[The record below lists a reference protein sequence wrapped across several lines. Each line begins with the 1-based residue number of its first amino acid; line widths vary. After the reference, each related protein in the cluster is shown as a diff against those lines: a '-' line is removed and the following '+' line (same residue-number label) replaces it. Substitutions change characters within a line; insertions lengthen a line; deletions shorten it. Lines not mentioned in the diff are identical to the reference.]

1 MLKADSDAGL
11 TKIKKAVMNLSVEKK
26 MEVLTLLE
34 EELFAVRFKSLLT
47 ELRESAKKYP
57 VTTEEITREIE
68 TIRQKRYE
76 GTN

>member
-1 MLKADSDAGL
+1 
-11 TKIKKAVMNLSVEKK
+11 MNLSAEKK

-34 EELFAVRFKSLLT
+34 EDLFAVRFKSLLT
-47 ELRESAKKYP
+47 ELRGSAKKYP
-57 VTTEEITREIE
+57 LTTEDIAREVE

>member
-1 MLKADSDAGL
+1 MIKAASDAGL

-34 EELFAVRFKSLLT
+34 EDLFAVRFKSLLT
-47 ELRESAKKYP
+47 EFRESAKKNP
-57 VTTEEITREIE
+57 VTAEEITREVE